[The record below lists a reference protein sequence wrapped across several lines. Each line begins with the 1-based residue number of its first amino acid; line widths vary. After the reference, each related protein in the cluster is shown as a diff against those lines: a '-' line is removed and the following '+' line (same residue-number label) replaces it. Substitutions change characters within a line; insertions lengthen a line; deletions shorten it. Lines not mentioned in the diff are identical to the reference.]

1 MKTSVSRSVLCITLN
16 TFYKPHVVNITEK
29 SANRSKVTS
38 QSEMK
43 SSFALSLFF
52 FFLSLSL
59 SGLSFNLM
67 FLWEF
72 SFSSDLLKDS
82 LSACI
87 FVSVE
92 KHTTIHL
99 TKLQK
104 RNHCS
109 LFDTTLS
116 NVPCFTV
123 TAEAAGEKDVFCRH
137 SGVDLTSQG

>member
-1 MKTSVSRSVLCITLN
+1 MKTSVSRSVLSINLN
-16 TFYKPHVVNITEK
+16 TFYKPHVVYITEK

-52 FFLSLSL
+52 FSLLL

-99 TKLQK
+99 TKSQK

-109 LFDTTLS
+109 LLDTTLS

-123 TAEAAGEKDVFCRH
+123 TAEAAGKKDVFCRH

>member
-1 MKTSVSRSVLCITLN
+1 MKTSVSRSVLCINLN
-16 TFYKPHVVNITEK
+16 TFYKRHVVNITEK

-43 SSFALSLFF
+43 SSFALFLFF
-52 FFLSLSL
+52 SLSLSL

-92 KHTTIHL
+92 KHTTMHL
-99 TKLQK
+99 TKSQK

-123 TAEAAGEKDVFCRH
+123 TAEAAGKKMCSADTQ
-137 SGVDLTSQG
+137 GLT